1 MQAPTPAAG
10 SSAESSAEAGFDLDA
25 VEIRVL
31 GVLIEK
37 AFVTPDAYP
46 MSINA
51 ILTGSNQLT
60 AREPVM
66 SLSEAEVQAAIDRL
80 SARRLV
86 SKRDQPSARVAKY
99 EHLVRLRHSLPP
111 PEQAVL
117 ATLMLRGAQ
126 TAGELRLRCERLHR
140 FDDIAAVDAVLEH
153 LAEKYP
159 ALTRTLARAPG
170 TKETRHV
177 HLLGGEV
184 AVEEMTESQHAG
196 GGGGGR
202 GRIAELEDEVRSL
215 REDLEALRSAFD
227 TFRQQFD

>member
-1 MQAPTPAAG
+1 M
-10 SSAESSAEAGFDLDA
+10 
-25 VEIRVL
+25 
-31 GVLIEK
+31 
-37 AFVTPDAYP
+37 
-46 MSINA
+46 
-51 ILTGSNQLT
+51 
-60 AREPVM
+60 
-66 SLSEAEVQAAIDRL
+66 
-80 SARRLV
+80 
-86 SKRDQPSARVAKY
+86 
-99 EHLVRLRHSLPP
+99 
-111 PEQAVL
+111 
-117 ATLMLRGAQ
+117 
-126 TAGELRLRCERLHR
+126 
-140 FDDIAAVDAVLEH
+140 LEH